1 MSVRY
6 SFSSQPQ
13 SGGNDVV
20 LIMETF
26 DNACS
31 SPAWTRVASPIVLS
45 RQLHNTLQR
54 DEKGRPV
61 IHNLVQC
68 KRSQNCEF
76 DSKSTY
82 TCTLDDEKWCA
93 SKTKDACT
101 RSPDCILA
109 PQPSKNSSLCMSVR
123 AVKRDDNAENIAAS
137 IMNEQDCNKIGYTF
151 YGGGCV
157 TNPQTSRRCFP
168 PSFVCRS
175 STSNVRDWEE
185 PV

>member
-1 MSVRY
+1 VSVRY

-76 DSKSTY
+76 DSKR
-82 TCTLDDEKWCA
+82 DEGCVYQK
-93 SKTKDACT
+93 SGLYSRTT
-101 RSPDCILA
+101 
-109 PQPSKNSSLCMSVR
+109 
-123 AVKRDDNAENIAAS
+123 AVKKFKLVYVS
-137 IMNEQDCNKIGYTF
+137 T
-151 YGGGCV
+151 
-157 TNPQTSRRCFP
+157 RRE
-168 PSFVCRS
+168 
-175 STSNVRDWEE
+175 T
-185 PV
+185 